1 MFEPADPLEP
11 LKLLAN
17 MVAVFADSERA
28 ERQIKK
34 FENVKIAAEKAQA
47 GLATARTKHDQHVAE
62 QEAALTASRLSLR
75 KREIEIEQRQ
85 GILAAREE
93 KMRERDAADARR
105 SGRLEVF
112 HSGMTRERDPSTA
125 VPDPHYPSAA

>member
-34 FENVKIAAEKAQA
+34 FQDAKAAAEKAQA
-47 GLATARTKHDQHVAE
+47 GLATARAKHDAHVAE

-75 KREIEIEQRQ
+75 KREIEIEQRA
-85 GILAAREE
+85 GSLAAREE
-93 KMRERDAADARR
+93 RLREREQADMRR

-112 HSGMTRERDPSTA
+112 PGGLSRERDLSIDA
-125 VPDPHYPSAA
+125 PDPHYPSAA

>member
-11 LKLLAN
+11 LRLLAN
-17 MVAVFADSERA
+17 MVAVFADPARA

-34 FENVKIAAEKAQA
+34 FQDAKAAAERAQA
-47 GLATARTKHDQHVAE
+47 GLVTARTKHDAHVAE
-62 QEAALTASRLSLR
+62 QEAALTASRLSFR

-93 KMRERDAADARR
+93 KLREREDADMRR
-105 SGRLEVF
+105 SGRLETF
-112 HSGMTRERDPSTA
+112 PGGMSRERELIADEL
-125 VPDPHYPSAA
+125 DPHYGSAA

>member
-17 MVAVFADSERA
+17 MVAVFADPERA

-34 FENVKIAAEKAQA
+34 FQDAKASAEKAQA
-47 GLATARTKHDQHVAE
+47 GLVTARAKHDAHVAE
-62 QEAALTASRLSLR
+62 QEAILTAARMSLS
-75 KREIEIEQRQ
+75 KREVEITQRE
-85 GILAAREE
+85 GRLAAGEARMKERE
-93 KMRERDAADARR
+93 DADARR
-105 SGRLEVF
+105 SGRIETF